1 MRVVRVRT
9 CVQSCAC
16 SGVIRRIEGTARASG
31 SREPRQRARRHP
43 QENLPRGALPLQELS
58 PYRRELATGALSL
71 QERSRYRRS
80 HLRKILHP
88 GLEGGSIEKTMYGS
102 EVASS

>member
-16 SGVIRRIEGTARASG
+16 SGVIRRIEGTARASD
-31 SREPRQRARRHP
+31 RARLAKGH
-43 QENLPRGALPLQELS
+43 GATHRSTSLEELS
-58 PYRRELATGALSL
+58 PYRSSLPTGEISL
-71 QERSRYRRS
+71 QERSPYRRS

>member
-1 MRVVRVRT
+1 MGT
-9 CVQSCAC
+9 AE
-16 SGVIRRIEGTARASG
+16 GATHRRIS
-31 SREPRQRARRHP
+31 
-43 QENLPRGALPLQELS
+43 LQEMS
-58 PYRRELATGALSL
+58 PYRRDLLTGEISL
-71 QERSRYRRS
+71 QERSPYRRS